1 MGLRCTVIGHDHGEP
16 QRVEEREDRGDELVV
31 TVREYRECRRCG
43 HRKTISENTEVRS
56 GDIHDADDPVETSET
71 AETGQTAPPPGSGE
85 PPEQPPDTGVDPDPT
100 PDPTVGNAST
110 EGSSGHDPIDPLG
123 SVETADGD
131 KEGMTA
137 TDDDGIILEDDT
149 DGGDDDGRE
158 HGEWPDDDA
167 DTDPTRTG
175 ADDDDGSDDADHGGW
190 PTPDAEDQGYDAAP
204 SAAGSDDDQEFV
216 GDLTTEES
224 EASTGESIPDETAPG
239 EDAANRPTDDA
250 PRTGQSDSSPAARR
264 STSSV
269 GSVLSCPS
277 CGTTT
282 SSQGAPLRPG
292 DICPQCGQGYLTE
305 RQE

>member
-1 MGLRCTVIGHDHGEP
+1 MGLRCTVIGHDHGEL

-56 GDIHDADDPVETSET
+56 GDVHDGDAPVETSET
-71 AETGQTAPPPGSGE
+71 AETGQTAPPPGGGE
-85 PPEQPPDTGVDPDPT
+85 TPEQPTGVDPDPT
-100 PDPTVGNAST
+100 PDPTVGKAST
-110 EGSSGHDPIDPLG
+110 EGTSGNDPIDPLG

-131 KEGMTA
+131 KEGVTA
-137 TDDDGIILEDDT
+137 TDDDGIILEDGTDDGDT
-149 DGGDDDGRE
+149 GDDRE

-167 DTDPTRTG
+167 DADPARTETDD
-175 ADDDDGSDDADHGGW
+175 AGSEEADHGGW
-190 PTPDAEDQGYDAAP
+190 PAPDAEDQGYDAAQ
-204 SAAGSDDDQEFV
+204 SAVGSDDDRKFV
-216 GDLTTEES
+216 GDLGTEEP
-224 EASTGESIPDETAPG
+224 EASTGESIPDETASG

-250 PRTGQSDSSPAARR
+250 PGTGESDSGPVDRK

-269 GSVLSCPS
+269 GSVLACPS

-282 SSQGAPLRPG
+282 SSQTAPLRPG